1 MSNTPSDGWTD
12 IGADELQT
20 ALTPDPGALL
30 LLGSRESLKLGGP
43 RRAPDVRFGPLR
55 VRIGRKP
62 TALNLRALYKRRGR
76 GVPEEFDVF
85 WSHELWMLHHTVGL
99 LRDEDTIEARGLQ
112 YEMVLDERAVIQ
124 GVLPEER
131 AIRQSPAGPDCRADV
146 LLNGRMVPESGDAS
160 GEELENLA
168 GGALMA
174 SSRDDVVG
182 RVWLPLMTAHVRAMG
197 PGCNV
202 ATWVFR
208 SDCPLEGYQ
217 PMATTLLLD
226 KHIRTLN
233 CRVQVRLQAAG
244 RNGVVV
250 PLARSGWAS
259 VTLDL
264 YSQGGAA

>member
-1 MSNTPSDGWTD
+1 MPGAPPDGWTEL
-12 IGADELQT
+12 GADELQT

-30 LLGSRESLKLGGP
+30 LLRSGGSVKFGGP
-43 RRAPDVRFGPLR
+43 RRAADARFGPLR

-99 LRDEDTIEARGLQ
+99 LRDEDTVEARGLQ

-124 GVLPEER
+124 GVMPEER
-131 AIRQSPAGPDCRADV
+131 AIRQSPTGPDCRAEV
-146 LLNGRMVPESGDAS
+146 LLNGRMVPELGDAS

-182 RVWLPLMTAHVRAMG
+182 RVWLPLMTSHVSAMG

-202 ATWVFR
+202 ATWMFR
-208 SDCPLEGYQ
+208 GDGPLEGYQ

-233 CRVQVRLQAAG
+233 CSVQVRLQATG

-250 PLARSGWAS
+250 PIARSGWAAVS
-259 VTLDL
+259 LDL
-264 YSQGGAA
+264 YNQGGAA